1 MLQKQYSKP
10 FWLLI
15 ILCLLLE
22 PVSTV
27 PRRSGGGF
35 GMGSRGSSAGRS
47 LSSST
52 FGRTGGSGFGFGRG
66 NTGST
71 SHGLNSGHGY
81 SSRNNYGHNS
91 GGFSNT
97 GYNRGGG
104 TFGGINSNH
113 NRGGTFGGLGGGHN
127 RGSTFGGFGS
137 RGLGGGHSYSRGS
150 GIGSALRSNTFKN
163 MLVGAAAGYMTYQAG
178 KYLIRSAMSPM
189 MWNNRPYYWGS
200 NYYQARPNMQM
211 CRMPVDSS
219 DPTLGNVYFS
229 DQSRPREITWGC
241 GMGEHCCGYECCP
254 NSGMGG
260 GMSTGGGMPM
270 GGGSGMPS
278 GMSSLPAY
286 CKVDGTGID
295 VSLRP
300 AQSVGVRGTL
310 KCNGMPAAGVLVK
323 IYDHD
328 TFTLDDLIAEGR
340 TDGQGNF
347 CIAGHANEITTITP
361 KFNIYHDC
369 NDLKPCQRKLSMYV
383 PKTFITAG
391 KVPYNIYDTGV
402 MELAAQREGE
412 ERDCIHK

>member
-15 ILCLLLE
+15 IFCLLLE

-71 SHGLNSGHGY
+71 SHGWNSGHGY

-97 GYNRGGG
+97 GYNNRGSG

-113 NRGGTFGGLGGGHN
+113 NRGGTFGGFGSGGHN
-127 RGSTFGGFGS
+127 RGGTFGGLGS

-178 KYLIRSAMSPM
+178 KYLIRSAMTPM

-211 CRMPVDSS
+211 CRMPVDAS

-254 NSGMGG
+254 N
-260 GMSTGGGMPM
+260 
-270 GGGSGMPS
+270 
-278 GMSSLPAY
+278 
-286 CKVDGTGID
+286 
-295 VSLRP
+295 
-300 AQSVGVRGTL
+300 
-310 KCNGMPAAGVLVK
+310 
-323 IYDHD
+323 
-328 TFTLDDLIAEGR
+328 
-340 TDGQGNF
+340 
-347 CIAGHANEITTITP
+347 
-361 KFNIYHDC
+361 
-369 NDLKPCQRKLSMYV
+369 
-383 PKTFITAG
+383 
-391 KVPYNIYDTGV
+391 
-402 MELAAQREGE
+402 
-412 ERDCIHK
+412 